1 MSTPFYVITFNR
13 TSGLENA
20 FRFSQRSSIPLDLV
34 ILDMG
39 STSPIFWDYVKQKKF
54 PVHSYALPRGPRE
67 LWTQGHLEKLGSGAF
82 FISDGDIDYDKV
94 DSTAFEKMSELGRR
108 YPWIPKVGL
117 ALDISRLPN
126 DEEGRRIRS
135 WESWNWKFEI
145 EKDVF
150 LGGLDTTIAFYPTR
164 TRTFFYRP
172 ALRIAGPY
180 TANHYPWLERETT
193 YSDEV
198 RFYHSVASSVVST
211 TATGTTQNFQT
222 RVKRSILAQVFNVLR
237 FVIRSKPLGPSAVKI
252 LAFHG
257 RFV

>member
-1 MSTPFYVITFNR
+1 MSIPFYVITFNR

-20 FRFSQRSSIPLDLV
+20 SRYVERSSVELELIV
-34 ILDMG
+34 LDMG
-39 STSPIFWDYVKQKKF
+39 STSPIFWEFVSQKNF
-54 PVHSYALPRGPRE
+54 PVHSFQLPRGPRE
-67 LWTQGHLEKLGSGAF
+67 LWTQGHLEKLGSTPF
-82 FISDGDIDYDKV
+82 FISDGDIDYDHV
-94 DSTAFEKMSELGRR
+94 DSTAFAKMHELGLRF
-108 YPWIPKVGL
+108 PWIPKVGL
-117 ALDISRLPN
+117 ALDISHLPN

-145 EKDVF
+145 EKNVF

-180 TANHYPWLERETT
+180 TANHYPWMEREAT

-222 RVKRSILAQVFNVLR
+222 RVKRSVLIQLFSIFR
-237 FVIRSKPLGPSAVKI
+237 LVVKTKLLGPTAVKV
-252 LAFHG
+252 LAFRG